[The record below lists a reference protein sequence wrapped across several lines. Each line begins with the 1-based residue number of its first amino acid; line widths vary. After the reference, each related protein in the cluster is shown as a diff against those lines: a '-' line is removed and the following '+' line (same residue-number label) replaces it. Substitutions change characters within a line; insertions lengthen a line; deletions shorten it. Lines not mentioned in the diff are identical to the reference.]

1 MTAIADLVAHLV
13 STGIPP
19 EALARAVDLAQ
30 LHAKETAE
38 FHRNSTGIPPDIT
51 AERRR
56 AYDRERKRKT
66 AETAESALSFLG
78 IGNEG
83 KKEEK
88 KERAKRDRGHICPD
102 DFRPSESHFE
112 GALKRNISRPRVE
125 ACCEAMKSWSKSNAH
140 RAVARKVDW
149 SAALF
154 GWIDREAER
163 NGAAG
168 PKKSPII

>member
-1 MTAIADLVAHLV
+1 MSAIADLVAHLV

-19 EALARAVDLAQ
+19 EAISRAIDLAQ
-30 LHAKETAE
+30 QHVKESVE
-38 FHRNSTGIPPDIT
+38 IHRNSTGIPPDST

-56 AYDRERKRKT
+56 AYDRERKRKI
-66 AETAESALSFLG
+66 AELAESSLSFLG
-78 IGNEG
+78 VD
-83 KKEEK
+83 KEEK

-163 NGAAG
+163 MGGNGSIV